1 MKNICI
7 TSCNFF
13 SHLPLCYSRGKI
25 PFQVFSKQTESRT
38 KQIINI
44 NWPKKTSVQKISRPS
59 ISDFS
64 LCFAGKFSKEGRLS
78 SSIIYLLYN
87 LLLTGI
93 EGHCWKT
100 LLWKFSRAWKWPGGI
115 SRGGRPSQ
123 DCQWFGKTVNID
135 LFVKRKKKRYNF
147 SFFDESRK
155 FALFL
160 HTILGKLLVQAVYR
174 TRVTHEA
181 SYGVTHCGSFVQHRS
196 AES

>member
-1 MKNICI
+1 MSLRVCLGLETKPKSCNMKNICI

-13 SHLPLCYSRGKI
+13 SHLPLYYSRGKI
-25 PFQVFSKQTESRT
+25 PCQIFSKQTESRT

-59 ISDFS
+59 ISDFF
-64 LCFAGKFSKEGRLS
+64 LCFAGKFSKEERLS

-87 LLLTGI
+87 LLLTGS

-135 LFVKRKKKRYNF
+135 LFVKRKKK
-147 SFFDESRK
+147 
-155 FALFL
+155 
-160 HTILGKLLVQAVYR
+160 
-174 TRVTHEA
+174 
-181 SYGVTHCGSFVQHRS
+181 
-196 AES
+196 